1 MTKVVIRA
9 ESNAKKCD
17 FGDVVKVVLSRVKT
31 LGRLELDIKAGL
43 PTNIYLLLLEFI
55 LNDFEKTN

>member
-1 MTKVVIRA
+1 MPKSVI
-9 ESNAKKCD
+9 
-17 FGDVVKVVLSRVKT
+17 FGDIVKLVLSRVKT
-31 LGRLELDIKAGL
+31 LGRLDLDIKAGL